1 MRSQSSPSSSK
12 DKPPSTPTTPPII
25 TEADDKAT
33 NDDAERSA
41 MSTRDDDEAK
51 QEVAETIVSKVQEKE
66 HATMNNRDYKIT
78 EKDTKVNERQN
89 GDDES
94 DDDSED
100 DVEDDIDGPG
110 KKDLNQNIPGAPHFI
125 KEIIDQEVF
134 EGDSA
139 RFDCK
144 VAGDPEPEIKWL
156 QDGVEIEESSR
167 FIFDCDD
174 DGSFS
179 LIIRRIQEDDEGEYC
194 IKATNSKGEA
204 SCIGDLLV
212 EGF

>member
-33 NDDAERSA
+33 NDDTERSA
-41 MSTRDDDEAK
+41 MSTRDDDKAK
-51 QEVAETIVSKVQEKE
+51 QDVVGTIVSKVQEKE
-66 HATMNNRDYKIT
+66 HATMNNRDYKTT
-78 EKDTKVNERQN
+78 ERDMKVNDRQN

-94 DDDSED
+94 DDESED

-134 EGDSA
+134 K
-139 RFDCK
+139 RRQR
-144 VAGDPEPEIKWL
+144 PLWL
-156 QDGVEIEESSR
+156 
-167 FIFDCDD
+167 
-174 DGSFS
+174 
-179 LIIRRIQEDDEGEYC
+179 
-194 IKATNSKGEA
+194 
-204 SCIGDLLV
+204 
-212 EGF
+212 